1 MAGGVS
7 NPSPIELEVASE
19 EVKVSSNINNG
30 STTCTEEP
38 FDYDRILDHLGHLG
52 KAQLRAFLWLCIPA
66 MIPGFAVMSYIFT
79 GAIPDY
85 R

>member
-1 MAGGVS
+1 MAGKVS
-7 NPSPIELEVASE
+7 NPSPVELEVSSE
-19 EVKVSSNINNG
+19 EAKPSPNVDNTASLG
-30 STTCTEEP
+30 DEP

-52 KAQLRAFLWLCIPA
+52 KAQLSAFLWLCIPA